1 LPPRRNYGFEKRQKD
16 QARKDKQAE
25 KLQRK
30 RERAERRVDE
40 YGNELPPDAEG
51 APPEEPQA

>member
-1 LPPRRNYGFEKRQKD
+1 MPPRRNYGFEKRQKD

-40 YGNELPPDAEG
+40 YGNELPPAAEDT
-51 APPEEPQA
+51 PPDETQA

>member
-1 LPPRRNYGFEKRQKD
+1 MPPRRNYGFEKRQKD

-40 YGNELPPDAEG
+40 YGNELPPVPEDT
-51 APPEEPQA
+51 PPDETQA

>member
-1 LPPRRNYGFEKRQKD
+1 MPPRRNYGFEKRQKD

-30 RERAERRVDE
+30 RELSVELSRALGEHGFLIPVLSKGR
-40 YGNELPPDAEG
+40 A
-51 APPEEPQA
+51 